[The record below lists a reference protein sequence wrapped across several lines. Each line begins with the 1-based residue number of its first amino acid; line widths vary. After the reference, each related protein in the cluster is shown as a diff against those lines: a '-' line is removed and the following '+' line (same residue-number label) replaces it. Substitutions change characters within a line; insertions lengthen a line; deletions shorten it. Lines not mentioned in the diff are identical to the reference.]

1 MRSTTF
7 EITPTTAPSADPDP
21 GPGPVGPRDCQHP
34 RQWLRAGVP
43 RSVARACSTGEPAGS
58 SVVGGGGGGRR
69 PARRGAGTGRC
80 TAHSARREP
89 KRRGR
94 SGVTGSQSGQR
105 KVMGDSE
112 PVSDFVI
119 SSPTRTSHHLPRTPL
134 DVPIRHIPS
143 GRRPQRIEDIT
154 RGRCH
159 HQPRSP
165 SSPSSTPAGGTDGDL
180 VESNAPAVAGRP
192 GRPGRP
198 VRIAR
203 GSPR

>member
-21 GPGPVGPRDCQHP
+21 GPGGPRDCQHP
-34 RQWLRAGVP
+34 RQWLRAGAP
-43 RSVARACSTGEPAGS
+43 RSVARACATGEPAGS
-58 SVVGGGGGGRR
+58 SAVGGGGGGRL
-69 PARRGAGTGRC
+69 PAGRGAGTGRC
-80 TAHSARREP
+80 TAQSAKREP

-105 KVMGDSE
+105 NVMGDSE

-134 DVPIRHIPS
+134 DVPVRHIPC
-143 GRRPQRIEDIT
+143 GRRPQRIEGIA

-159 HQPRSP
+159 HQPRFTEQPEQHARRGDRWRPCGKQRASGRRP
-165 SSPSSTPAGGTDGDL
+165 PWPART
-180 VESNAPAVAGRP
+180 
-192 GRPGRP
+192 
-198 VRIAR
+198 AR
-203 GSPR
+203 EDCQG